1 MAKVSDVTQ
10 RARTWLI
17 WAVLVVVG
25 VVVGQALPQ
34 NTATP
39 KAESGTVTAV
49 NATATGTT
57 FVFRPVVGTKV
68 GTQQS
73 LGLLNST
80 AWQSKP
86 GDWHTG
92 GLPSCMSLKPH
103 QTHHL
108 MLGVVAVKG
117 TGTLPDETLV
127 VWVKCEG

>member
-10 RARTWLI
+10 RVRNWLI
-17 WAVLVVVG
+17 WAVLVVAG
-25 VVVGQALPQ
+25 VVVGQAIPQ
-34 NTATP
+34 HTATP

-57 FVFRPVVGTKV
+57 FVFRPLVGTHL

-92 GLPSCMSLKPH
+92 GLPSCLSLKPH

-108 MLGVVAVKG
+108 TLGVVTVKG
-117 TGTLPDETLV
+117 TGTLPDETMV

>member
-10 RARTWLI
+10 RARAWLI
-17 WAVLVVVG
+17 WAVLVVAG
-25 VVVGQALPQ
+25 VVVGQAIPQ

-57 FVFRPVVGTKV
+57 FVFRPLVGTQL

-103 QTHHL
+103 QTQHL
-108 MLGVVAVKG
+108 TLGVVTVKG
-117 TGTLPDETLV
+117 TGTLPDETMV